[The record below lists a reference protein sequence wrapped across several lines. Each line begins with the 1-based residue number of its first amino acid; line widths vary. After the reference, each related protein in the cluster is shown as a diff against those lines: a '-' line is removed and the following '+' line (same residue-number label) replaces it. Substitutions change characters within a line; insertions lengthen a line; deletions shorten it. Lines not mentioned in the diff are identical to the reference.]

1 MAPLGNDVTQL
12 LRAWSDGDPGAL
24 DRLMPMVYD
33 ELYRLA
39 RHYMAFE
46 RPGHTLQA
54 TALVNEA
61 YLRLAN
67 AEPDFRGRAHFF
79 AIAARAMRR
88 ILVDWARSRG
98 AQKRGGDVPL
108 LELDQNAELDGG
120 SAPWGTS
127 SDDLIAIDD
136 ALKTL
141 AKLDTRKSE
150 IVELRFFGGLN
161 MKETAEVLN
170 VSEETIRKDWNITKS
185 WLKRELSRGQAYGG

>member
-1 MAPLGNDVTQL
+1 MAPLEHEVTQL
-12 LRAWSDGDPGAL
+12 LRAWSEGDQGAL

-39 RHYMAFE
+39 RHYMAVE

-67 AEPDFRGRAHFF
+67 AEPDFKGRAHFF
-79 AIAARAMRR
+79 AISARMMRR

-98 AQKRGGDVPL
+98 AQKRGSDVPVV
-108 LELDQNAELDGG
+108 ELDQNAALAEGG
-120 SAPWGTS
+120 VSWGAS
-127 SDDLIAIDD
+127 SSDLIAIDD

-141 AKLDTRKSE
+141 AKLDARKSE
-150 IVELRFFGGLN
+150 IVELRFFGGLS
-161 MKETAEVLN
+161 MKETAEVLK

>member
-1 MAPLGNDVTQL
+1 MAPLGNEVTQL

-33 ELYRLA
+33 ELHRLA
-39 RHYMAFE
+39 RHYMAAE

-67 AEPDFRGRAHFF
+67 AEPDFNGRAHFF
-79 AIAARAMRR
+79 AVAARAMRR

-98 AQKRGGDVPL
+98 AQKRGSDIPVL
-108 LELDQNAELDGG
+108 QLDQNAELDEGG
-120 SAPWGTS
+120 VPWGTS

-141 AKLDTRKSE
+141 AKLDARKSE
-150 IVELRFFGGLN
+150 IVELRFFGGLSN
-161 MKETAEVLN
+161 TETAEVLN

-185 WLKRELSRGQAYGG
+185 WLKRELTRGQAYGG

>member
-1 MAPLGNDVTQL
+1 MAPLGNEVTQL
-12 LRAWSDGDPGAL
+12 LRAWSDGDQGAL

-33 ELYRLA
+33 ELHRLA
-39 RHYMAFE
+39 RHYMAVE

-67 AEPDFRGRAHFF
+67 TEPDFNGRAHFF
-79 AIAARAMRR
+79 AVAARAMRR

-98 AQKRGGDVPL
+98 ARKRGGDVPL
-108 LELDQNAELDGG
+108 LELDQNAALDGG
-120 SAPWGTS
+120 GAPWGTS
-127 SDDLIAIDD
+127 SNDLIAIDD

-141 AKLDTRKSE
+141 AKLDARKSE
-150 IVELRFFGGLN
+150 IVELRFFGGLSI
-161 MKETAEVLN
+161 KETADVLN

-185 WLKRELSRGQAYGG
+185 WLKRELSRGQLYGG